1 MIENYKI
8 GKEISAAWKFPLT
21 NWRLLLL
28 LYVINTLF
36 ALLILTP
43 LQNGIS
49 DSVSNRL
56 EPDKLSFTFLSDL
69 LSDQQLLLNGQ
80 LAMLLIGG
88 LLYLFWL
95 VFATS
100 GITHYIH
107 HNSNTLSHFWSGA
120 CSHFWKFLRLT
131 ISMLAIIGVL
141 LFLAFLFFNRGD
153 TNVFSIES
161 EEIFIWRTVII
172 LPVFALSY
180 IFVKL
185 WNDTLK
191 LTLVAASDQ
200 TWFFKS
206 SWKTWKRIFNKRLI
220 TVFIINIIITIALI
234 AILLL
239 INSYN
244 LHYLVAFCLS
254 QAMLVL
260 RLIYKVANLKSIN
273 AITQ

>member
-1 MIENYKI
+1 
-8 GKEISAAWKFPLT
+8 
-21 NWRLLLL
+21 
-28 LYVINTLF
+28 
-36 ALLILTP
+36 
-43 LQNGIS
+43 
-49 DSVSNRL
+49 
-56 EPDKLSFTFLSDL
+56 
-69 LSDQQLLLNGQ
+69 
-80 LAMLLIGG
+80 
-88 LLYLFWL
+88 
-95 VFATS
+95 
-100 GITHYIH
+100 
-107 HNSNTLSHFWSGA
+107 
-120 CSHFWKFLRLT
+120 
-131 ISMLAIIGVL
+131 MLAIIGVL

-172 LPVFALSY
+172 LPVFALAY

-191 LTLVAASDQ
+191 LTLVTASDQ
-200 TWFFKS
+200 TWFFKK
-206 SWKTWKRIFNKRLI
+206 SWRTWKSIFNIRLI
-220 TVFIINIIITIALI
+220 TVFIINILITIALI

-254 QAMLVL
+254 QAMLIL